1 LLPIPLDPFVYVYA
15 RLAHGLTPGCFY
27 VYACRGALVQFS
39 TGTKGTDCQ
48 PRTNSVLTRIVSR
61 ERHQNANE
69 RHETMGID
77 GIFEVCVSRHGQTVS
92 IMIIRLIAA
101 AECGDGK

>member
-1 LLPIPLDPFVYVYA
+1 
-15 RLAHGLTPGCFY
+15 
-27 VYACRGALVQFS
+27 
-39 TGTKGTDCQ
+39 
-48 PRTNSVLTRIVSR
+48 
-61 ERHQNANE
+61 
-69 RHETMGID
+69 MGID